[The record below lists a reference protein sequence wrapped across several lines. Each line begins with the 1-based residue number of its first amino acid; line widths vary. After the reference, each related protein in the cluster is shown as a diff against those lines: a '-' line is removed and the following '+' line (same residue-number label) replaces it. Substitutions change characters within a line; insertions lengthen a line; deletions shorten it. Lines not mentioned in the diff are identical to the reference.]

1 MYITH
6 ERHYKDPAYQIHSS
20 LIQQPVMT
28 IVDAVLSDL
37 SVTFAFDGS
46 LTYEVVYTD
55 PSGFQRRME
64 EGNGF

>member
-37 SVTFAFDGS
+37 SATFTFDS
-46 LTYEVVYTD
+46 SFVYEAIYTD
-55 PSGFQRRME
+55 PSGFQR
-64 EGNGF
+64 